1 MKRMILVLGL
11 VTLLSG
17 VVLAGVYTGLIPRIQ
32 ENERLALERS
42 LGALFEGAE
51 EPRFEQIGGG
61 SDAGEVPAIY
71 RAESAAG
78 TLLGYAVRVTTT
90 GYGGEIRLLVGLS
103 PDLSEIA
110 GMEVVQQ
117 IETPGLGAR
126 ITEEEFRAQ
135 FEGLDPQ
142 EEITFVKNAEP
153 SPEENEI
160 QAISG
165 ATISTEAV
173 VEGINADID
182 RALTILREEE
192 SQS

>member
-1 MKRMILVLGL
+1 MILVLGL

-17 VVLAGVYTGLIPRIQ
+17 VVLAGVYAGLIPRIQ

-42 LGALFEGAE
+42 LGALFENADS
-51 EPRFEQIGGG
+51 PRFEQVDTGE
-61 SDAGEVPAIY
+61 DAAGEAPTIY
-71 RAESAAG
+71 RAETEAG

-90 GYGGEIRLLVGLS
+90 GYGGEIRLLVGLG

-126 ITEEEFRAQ
+126 ITEEDFRAQ
-135 FEGLDPQ
+135 FEGLDPT
-142 EEITFVKNAEP
+142 ETVSYVKNAAP
-153 SPEENEI
+153 DPEENEI

-173 VEGINADID
+173 VKGINADVG
-182 RALTILREEE
+182 RAIEILREEE
-192 SQS
+192 GQS